1 MLNARLAMGGKTS
14 WRAEKVECPPPQLN
28 YVLVTATAQETATE
42 RGEDA
47 AHNR

>member
-1 MLNARLAMGGKTS
+1 MLTARLAMGGKT
-14 WRAEKVECPPPQLN
+14 RAEKVGCPPPQLN